1 MFFMIVLFAFTVYT
15 PLERQ
20 EANEYNKV
28 ERAPYKPARN
38 GPTDPTYNVL
48 ERPSDSND
56 EYLEPGSYVDKNK
69 SPHSKLAHQNN
80 EPVYNVLEGP
90 DANYDNTP
98 VERDRGHPSSHDNV
112 GYASRQGTK
121 NEPVYEAPE
130 GPSSELTYQ
139 PLQINGQDN
148 VYQPLDRTS
157 RTVPDDQPV
166 YHVLESQGSDA

>member
-28 ERAPYKPARN
+28 ERAPFKPARN

-48 ERPSDSND
+48 ERPSDNND

-80 EPVYNVLEGP
+80 EPVYNVLVGP
-90 DANYDNTP
+90 N
-98 VERDRGHPSSHDNV
+98 
-112 GYASRQGTK
+112 
-121 NEPVYEAPE
+121 PE
-130 GPSSELTYQ
+130 GEDPKMFLCHCPSHYSNFEYF
-139 PLQINGQDN
+139 
-148 VYQPLDRTS
+148 S
-157 RTVPDDQPV
+157 
-166 YHVLESQGSDA
+166 